1 MLELDRL
8 SAMYAHWRSR
18 HYDRDVRMETM
29 DRVVRGDFDIFDP
42 DEEGV
47 DSRSP
52 NLIQVALEDT
62 AESASLVPTVRV
74 QPEKSTKA
82 SKATARTMEQVAVS
96 YMDINAM
103 DMLIPRSVMDKAAYG
118 MSVWTITPDFEQRI
132 PLIERRDPRQ
142 CYPEPGFRP
151 GDEIRR
157 CMFSREVFFTQL
169 PAEYQQV
176 LRDSIAENSDLEDPD
191 ENAKVVLVEYYD
203 TDEYVLAGL
212 YQASTSGLVGYRSD
226 SDVPYPVLLERIEN
240 KIGVCPVVVGSRVS
254 LDGEIRGQFDQ
265 VVGLLEAHIRLMGLI
280 LDYADQAVYSD
291 IFVKDL
297 IGEMP
302 YGGGSFIELGPQG
315 AIGRVPPAVSSLNVQ
330 ADLMS
335 LIDGIHVGGRWP
347 KSRPGEI
354 DQSIASAKFLEASAG
369 MMNTAIRTYHQILQR
384 QMERAL
390 RIALEIDKAYFPGE
404 KTAAGILRNQEF
416 LTEYNP
422 KTDID
427 TKHLLRVEYG
437 LGLGR
442 DPAQSAVLH
451 IQYSQAEFVSKEFV
465 QENIDGLTDVGRER
479 SRLDAEKFRGMAL
492 AKLLQGLEAGM
503 IPNKALVEIARAREK
518 GDDLFDLFEK
528 YIVDPEEERQ
538 NALVDTGLGA
548 PVEPGMPP
556 GPGGPPG
563 PPGGPG
569 GPGGPPIPPPPPEG
583 AELLARLGTPA
594 GDGGMLGTQVTG

>member
-1 MLELDRL
+1 
-8 SAMYAHWRSR
+8 
-18 HYDRDVRMETM
+18 METI
-29 DRVVRGDFDIFDP
+29 DRVVRGDFDVFDP
-42 DEEGV
+42 DEESV

-74 QPEKSTKA
+74 QPERPNQQ
-82 SKATARTMEQVAVS
+82 SKKTARTMEQVAVS
-96 YMDINAM
+96 YMDINKM
-103 DMLIPRSVMDKAAYG
+103 DLLIPRSVMDKAAYG
-118 MSVWTITPDFEQRI
+118 MSVWTISPDFDQEI

-151 GDEIRR
+151 GDEVHK
-157 CMFSREVFFTQL
+157 CMFTREVFFSQL
-169 PAEYQQV
+169 PPEYQDV
-176 LRDSIAENSDLEDPD
+176 LRSAVADHSEIDDPD

-203 TDEYVLAGL
+203 EDEYVLAGL
-212 YQASTSGLVGYRSD
+212 YQASTSGLVRYKSG

-240 KIGVCPVVVGSRVS
+240 KIGICPVVIGSRIS

-330 ADLMS
+330 QDLMQ
-335 LIDGIHVGGRWP
+335 LIDGIHLGGRYP

-390 RIALEIDKAYFPGE
+390 RIALEVDKAYFPRS
-404 KTAAGILRNQEF
+404 KTASGILRNQEF

-427 TKHLLRVEYG
+427 TKNLLRVEYG

-479 SRLDAEKFRGMAL
+479 SRLDVEKFRGMAL
-492 AKLLQGLEAGM
+492 AKLLQGLEAGT
-503 IPNKALVEIARAREK
+503 IPNEALIEIARSREK
-518 GDDLFDLFEK
+518 GEDLFDIFEK
-528 YIVDPEEERQ
+528 YVVLPEQEAANAQQQ
-538 NALVDTGLGA
+538 NMIETGLG
-548 PVEPGMPP
+548 PP
-556 GPGGPPG
+556 TEVGAG
-563 PPGGPG
+563 
-569 GPGGPPIPPPPPEG
+569 PPPPEGMPAPPPPGG
-583 AELLARLGTPA
+583 AELLARIGMPA
-594 GDGGMLGTQVTG
+594 GEGGMLGTQVTG

>member
-1 MLELDRL
+1 MLEIDRL
-8 SAMYAHWRSR
+8 AAMYASWRSR
-18 HYDRDVRMETM
+18 QYDRDVRMETI
-29 DRVVRGDFDIFDP
+29 DRVVRGDFDVFDP
-42 DEEGV
+42 DEESV

-74 QPEKSTKA
+74 QPERPNQQ
-82 SKATARTMEQVAVS
+82 SKKTARTMEQVAVS
-96 YMDINAM
+96 YMDINKM
-103 DMLIPRSVMDKAAYG
+103 DLLIPRSVMDKAAYG
-118 MSVWTITPDFEQRI
+118 MSVWTISPDFDQEI

-151 GDEIRR
+151 GDEVHK
-157 CMFSREVFFTQL
+157 CMFTREVFFSQL
-169 PAEYQQV
+169 PSEYQDV
-176 LRDSIAENSDLEDPD
+176 LRSAVADHSEIDDPD

-203 TDEYVLAGL
+203 EDEYVLAGL
-212 YQASTSGLVGYRSD
+212 YQASTSGLVRYKSG

-240 KIGVCPVVVGSRVS
+240 KIGICPVVIGSRIS

-330 ADLMS
+330 QDLMQ
-335 LIDGIHVGGRWP
+335 LIDGIHLGGRYP

-390 RIALEIDKAYFPGE
+390 RIALEVDKAYFPKS
-404 KTAAGILRNQEF
+404 KTASGILRNQEF

-427 TKHLLRVEYG
+427 TKNLLRVEYG

-479 SRLDAEKFRGMAL
+479 SRLDVEKFRGMAL
-492 AKLLQGLEAGM
+492 AKLLQGLEAGT
-503 IPNKALVEIARAREK
+503 IPNEALIEIARSREK
-518 GDDLFDLFEK
+518 GEDLFDIFEK
-528 YIVDPEEERQ
+528 YVVLPEQEAVNAQQQ
-538 NALVDTGLGA
+538 NMIETGLG
-548 PVEPGMPP
+548 PP
-556 GPGGPPG
+556 MEVGAG
-563 PPGGPG
+563 
-569 GPGGPPIPPPPPEG
+569 PPPPEGMPAPPPPGG

>member
-1 MLELDRL
+1 MLEIDRL
-8 SAMYAHWRSR
+8 AAMYASWRSR
-18 HYDRDVRMETM
+18 QYDRDVRMETI
-29 DRVVRGDFDIFDP
+29 DRVVRGDFDVFDP
-42 DEEGV
+42 DEESV

-74 QPEKSTKA
+74 QPERPNQQ
-82 SKATARTMEQVAVS
+82 SKKTARTMEQVAVS
-96 YMDINAM
+96 YMDINKM
-103 DMLIPRSVMDKAAYG
+103 DLLIPRSVMDKAAYG
-118 MSVWTITPDFEQRI
+118 MSVWTISPDFDQEI

-151 GDEIRR
+151 GDEVHK
-157 CMFSREVFFTQL
+157 CMFTREVFFSQL
-169 PAEYQQV
+169 PSEYQDV
-176 LRDSIAENSDLEDPD
+176 LRSAVADHSEIDDPD

-203 TDEYVLAGL
+203 EDEYVLAGL
-212 YQASTSGLVGYRSD
+212 YQASTSGLVRYKSG

-240 KIGVCPVVVGSRVS
+240 KIGICPVVIGSRIS

-330 ADLMS
+330 QDLMQ
-335 LIDGIHVGGRWP
+335 LIDGIHLGGRYP

-390 RIALEIDKAYFPGE
+390 RIALEVDKAYFPKS
-404 KTAAGILRNQEF
+404 KTASGILRNQEF

-427 TKHLLRVEYG
+427 TKNLLRVEYG

-479 SRLDAEKFRGMAL
+479 SRLDVEKFRGMAL
-492 AKLLQGLEAGM
+492 AKLLQGLEAGT
-503 IPNKALVEIARAREK
+503 IPNEALIEIARSREK
-518 GDDLFDLFEK
+518 GEDLFDIFEK
-528 YIVDPEEERQ
+528 YVVLPEQEAANAQQQ
-538 NALVDTGLGA
+538 NMIETGLG
-548 PVEPGMPP
+548 PP
-556 GPGGPPG
+556 MEVGAG
-563 PPGGPG
+563 
-569 GPGGPPIPPPPPEG
+569 PPPPEGMPAPPPPGG

>member
-1 MLELDRL
+1 MLDINLL
-8 SAMYAHWRSR
+8 PNMYAAWRSR

-29 DRVVRGDFDIFDP
+29 DRVVRGDFDIFAP

-47 DSRSP
+47 DARSP

-74 QPEKSTKA
+74 QPDRPTQSAKK
-82 SKATARTMEQVAVS
+82 TAAAMEQIAVS
-96 YMDINAM
+96 YMDMNAI

-118 MSVWTITPDFEQRI
+118 MSVWTVVPDLEQKI

-151 GDEIRR
+151 GDDVRR
-157 CMFSREVFFTQL
+157 CMFAREVYFTQL
-169 PAEYQQV
+169 PGAYRDK
-176 LRDSIAENSDLEDPD
+176 LRDALGEHNEYGDPD
-191 ENAKVVLVEYYD
+191 ENSKVVLVEYYD
-203 TDEYVLAGL
+203 EEEYLLTGL
-212 YQASTSGLVGYRSD
+212 YQASSSGLVAYGS
-226 SDVPYPVLLERIEN
+226 SQDVPLPVELERIEN
-240 KIGVCPVVVGSRVS
+240 KIGICPVVIGSRVS

-265 VVGLLEAHIRLMGLI
+265 VIGLLEAHIRLMGLI

-302 YGGGSFIELGPQG
+302 YGGGSFIELGPAG

-330 ADLMS
+330 ADLAQ

-390 RIALEIDKAYFPGE
+390 RIALEVDKAYFPGP
-404 KTAAGILRNQEF
+404 KMAAGILRNQEF
-416 LTEYNP
+416 LSEYNAR
-422 KTDID
+422 TDID
-427 TKHLLRVEYG
+427 PSHRLRVEYG

-479 SRLDAEKFRGMAL
+479 SRLDVEKFRGMAL
-492 AKLLQGLEAGM
+492 AKLLQGLESGM
-503 IPNKALVEIARAREK
+503 VPNEALVKIARAREK
-518 GDDLFDLFEK
+518 GDDLFDLFNE
-528 YIVDPEEERQ
+528 YIVKPEQEMLEAQ
-538 NALVDTGLGA
+538 MPTGLGA
-548 PVEPGMPP
+548 PVDPGLPP

-563 PPGGPG
+563 GPEGPG
-569 GPGGPPIPPPPPEG
+569 ALPPPPPGG
-583 AELLARLGTPA
+583 AELLARLGMPA
-594 GDGGMLGTQVTG
+594 GEGGMLGTQVSG

>member
-1 MLELDRL
+1 MLDINLL
-8 SAMYAHWRSR
+8 PNMYASWRSR
-18 HYDRDVRMETM
+18 HYDRDVRMETI

-74 QPEKSTKA
+74 QPDRPTQGAKK
-82 SKATARTMEQVAVS
+82 TAALMEQIAVS
-96 YMDINAM
+96 YMDVNAM

-118 MSVWTITPDFEQRI
+118 MSVWTVVPDLEQQI

-151 GDEIRR
+151 GDDVRR
-157 CMFSREVFFTQL
+157 CMFAREVYFTQL
-169 PAEYQQV
+169 PHAYRDK
-176 LRDSIAENSDLEDPD
+176 LRDALGEHNEYGDPD
-191 ENAKVVLVEYYD
+191 ENSKVVLVEYYD
-203 TDEYVLAGL
+203 EEEYLLTGL
-212 YQASTSGLVGYRSD
+212 YQASASGLVAYGS
-226 SDVPYPVLLERIEN
+226 SQDVPLPVELERIPN
-240 KIGVCPVVVGSRVS
+240 KTGICPVVIGSRVS

-265 VVGLLEAHIRLMGLI
+265 VIGLLEAHIRLMGLI

-330 ADLMS
+330 ADLAQ
-335 LIDGIHVGGRWP
+335 LIEGIHVGGRWP

-384 QMERAL
+384 QIERGL
-390 RIALEIDKAYFPGE
+390 RIALEVDKAYFPNT

-416 LTEYNP
+416 LSEYTP
-422 KTDID
+422 RTDID
-427 TKHLLRVEYG
+427 PKHRLRVEYG

-479 SRLDAEKFRGMAL
+479 SRLDVEKFRSMAL
-492 AKLLQGLEAGM
+492 AKLLQGLESGLV
-503 IPNKALVEIARAREK
+503 PNEALVDIARAREK
-518 GDDLFDLFEK
+518 GDDLFDLFEE
-528 YIVDPEEERQ
+528 YIVKPEQEMLEAQ
-538 NALVDTGLGA
+538 MPTGLGA
-548 PVEPGMPP
+548 PMDPGLPAGAPPP
-556 GPGGPPG
+556 GEGGGAGMLPAPPG
-563 PPGGPG
+563 
-569 GPGGPPIPPPPPEG
+569 G
-583 AELLARLGTPA
+583 AELLARLGMPA
-594 GDGGMLGTQVTG
+594 GEGGMLGTQVTG

>member
-1 MLELDRL
+1 MLEIDRL
-8 SAMYAHWRSR
+8 SAMYASWRSR
-18 HYDRDVRMETM
+18 QYDRDVRMETI
-29 DRVVRGDFDIFDP
+29 DRVVRGDFDVFDP
-42 DEEGV
+42 DEESV

-74 QPEKSTKA
+74 QPERPNQQ
-82 SKATARTMEQVAVS
+82 SKKTARTMEQVAVS
-96 YMDINAM
+96 YMDINKM
-103 DMLIPRSVMDKAAYG
+103 DLLIPRSVMDKAAYG
-118 MSVWTITPDFEQRI
+118 MSVWTISPDFDQEI

-151 GDEIRR
+151 GDEVHK
-157 CMFSREVFFTQL
+157 CMFTREVFFSQL
-169 PAEYQQV
+169 PPEYQDV
-176 LRDSIAENSDLEDPD
+176 LRSAVADHSEIDDPD

-203 TDEYVLAGL
+203 EDEYVLAGL
-212 YQASTSGLVGYRSD
+212 YQASTSGLVRYKSG

-240 KIGVCPVVVGSRVS
+240 KIGICPVVIGSRIS

-330 ADLMS
+330 QDLMQ
-335 LIDGIHVGGRWP
+335 LIDGIHLGGRYP

-390 RIALEIDKAYFPGE
+390 RIALEVDKAYFPKS
-404 KTAAGILRNQEF
+404 KTASGILRNQEF

-427 TKHLLRVEYG
+427 TKNLLRVEYG

-479 SRLDAEKFRGMAL
+479 SRLDVEKFRGMAL
-492 AKLLQGLEAGM
+492 AKLLQGLEAGT
-503 IPNKALVEIARAREK
+503 IPNEALIEIARSREK
-518 GDDLFDLFEK
+518 GEDLFDIFEK
-528 YIVDPEEERQ
+528 YVVLPEQEAANAQQQ
-538 NALVDTGLGA
+538 NMIETGLG
-548 PVEPGMPP
+548 PP
-556 GPGGPPG
+556 TEVGAG
-563 PPGGPG
+563 
-569 GPGGPPIPPPPPEG
+569 PPPPEGMPAPPPPGG
-583 AELLARLGTPA
+583 AELLARLGMPA

>member
-1 MLELDRL
+1 MGSE
-8 SAMYAHWRSR
+8 MCI
-18 HYDRDVRMETM
+18 RD
-29 DRVVRGDFDIFDP
+29 
-42 DEEGV
+42 
-47 DSRSP
+47 
-52 NLIQVALEDT
+52 
-62 AESASLVPTVRV
+62 
-74 QPEKSTKA
+74 
-82 SKATARTMEQVAVS
+82 RTMEQIAVS
-96 YMDINAM
+96 YMDINKI
-103 DMLIPRSVMDKAAYG
+103 DLLIPRSVMDKAAYG
-118 MSVWTITPDFEQRI
+118 MSVWTITPDFEQEI

-151 GDEIRR
+151 GDDVSK
-157 CMFSREVFFTQL
+157 CMFTREVFFSQL
-169 PAEYQQV
+169 PPEYQDI
-176 LRDSIAENSDLEDPD
+176 LRSAVADHSEIDDPD

-203 TDEYVLAGL
+203 EDEYVLAGL
-212 YQASTSGLVGYRSD
+212 YQASTSGLVRYKSG

-240 KIGVCPVVVGSRVS
+240 KIGICPVVIGSRIS

-330 ADLMS
+330 NDLAQ
-335 LIDGIHVGGRWP
+335 LIEGIHVGGRWP

-390 RIALEIDKAYFPGE
+390 RISLEIDKAYFPKT

-422 KTDID
+422 DSDID
-427 TKHLLRVEYG
+427 TSHLLRVEYG

-479 SRLDAEKFRGMAL
+479 SRLDVEKFRAMAL

-503 IPNKALVEIARAREK
+503 VPNEALVEIARAREK
-518 GDDLFDLFEK
+518 GDDLFDLFEE
-528 YIVDPEEERQ
+528 YIVKPEQEA
-538 NALVDTGLGA
+538 ALAAEQAMVQTGLG
-548 PVEPGMPP
+548 PP
-556 GPGGPPG
+556 TEVGAGPPG
-563 PPGGPG
+563 AAGPEMVPPPG
-569 GPGGPPIPPPPPEG
+569 G

>member
-1 MLELDRL
+1 MLDINNLPN
-8 SAMYAHWRSR
+8 MYASWRSR
-18 HYDRDVRMETM
+18 HYDRDVRMETI

-62 AESASLVPTVRV
+62 AESASLIPTVRV
-74 QPEKSTKA
+74 QPDRPTQAAKKTAALMEKI
-82 SKATARTMEQVAVS
+82 AVS
-96 YMDINAM
+96 YMDVNNM
-103 DMLIPRSVMDKAAYG
+103 DMLVPRSVMDKAAYG
-118 MSVWTITPDFEQRI
+118 MSVWTVVPDLEQKI

-151 GDEIRR
+151 GDDVRR
-157 CMFSREVFFTQL
+157 CMFAREVYFTQI
-169 PAEYQQV
+169 PHAYQMK
-176 LRDSIAENSDLEDPD
+176 LRDALGEHNEYGDPD
-191 ENAKVVLVEYYD
+191 ENSKVVLVEYYD
-203 TDEYVLAGL
+203 EQEYLLTGL
-212 YQASTSGLVGYRSD
+212 YQASASGLVAYGS
-226 SDVPYPVLLERIEN
+226 SQDVPLPVELERIPN
-240 KIGVCPVVVGSRVS
+240 KIGICPVIIGSRVS

-265 VVGLLEAHIRLMGLI
+265 VIGLLEAHIRLMGLI

-291 IFVKDL
+291 IYVKDL

-330 ADLMS
+330 ADLAQ
-335 LIDGIHVGGRWP
+335 LIEGIHVGGRWP

-390 RIALEIDKAYFPGE
+390 RIALEVDKAYFPAT

-416 LTEYNP
+416 LHEYTP
-422 KTDID
+422 RTDID
-427 TKHLLRVEYG
+427 PLHRLRVEYG

-479 SRLDAEKFRGMAL
+479 SRLDVEKFRSMAL
-492 AKLLQGLEAGM
+492 AKLLQGLESGM
-503 IPNKALVEIARAREK
+503 VPNEALVKIARSREK
-518 GDDLFDLFEK
+518 GDDLFDLFDE
-528 YIVDPEEERQ
+528 YIVKPEQEMLEAQ
-538 NALVDTGLGA
+538 VPTGLGA
-548 PVEPGMPP
+548 PVDPGMGGP
-556 GPGGPPG
+556 PGGPPG
-563 PPGGPG
+563 APSAV
-569 GPGGPPIPPPPPEG
+569 PPPPGG
-583 AELLARLGTPA
+583 AELLARLGMPA
-594 GDGGMLGTQVTG
+594 GNGGMLGTQVSG

>member
-1 MLELDRL
+1 MLDIDRL
-8 SAMYAHWRSR
+8 PSMYAQWRSR
-18 HYDRDVRMETM
+18 HYDRDVRMETI
-29 DRVVRGDFDIFDP
+29 DRVCAGDFDVFDP
-42 DEEGV
+42 DEESV

-62 AESASLVPTVRV
+62 SEAASLVPTVRV
-74 QPEKSTKA
+74 QPEKATKTA
-82 SKATARTMEQVAVS
+82 KATARSMEQIAVS
-96 YMDINAM
+96 YMDINAV
-103 DMLIPRSVMDKAAYG
+103 DMLIPRSVMDKGAYG
-118 MSVWTITPDFEQRI
+118 MSVWTVTPDFDQRI

-151 GDEIRR
+151 GDEVRR
-157 CMFSREVFFTQL
+157 CLFAREVYFTQL
-169 PAEYQQV
+169 PAEYQDKI
-176 LRDSIAENSDLEDPD
+176 RDLVGQDSKLQAPD

-203 TDEYVLAGL
+203 EDEYVLAGL
-212 YQASTSGLVGYRSD
+212 YSASTSGLVAYHDRD
-226 SDVPYPVLLERIEN
+226 DVPYPILLDRIEN
-240 KIGVCPVVVGSRVS
+240 KVGICPVVIGSRIS

-265 VVGLLEAHIRLMGLI
+265 VIGLLEAHIRLMGLI

-384 QMERAL
+384 QLERAL
-390 RIALEIDKAYFPGE
+390 RIALEIDKAYFPGT

-416 LTEYNP
+416 LAEYNP
-422 KTDID
+422 ATDID
-427 TKHLLRVEYG
+427 TSHRLRVEYG

-479 SRLDAEKFRGMAL
+479 SRLDTEKFRGMAL
-492 AKLLQGLEAGM
+492 AKLLMGVESGQ
-503 IPNKALVEIARAREK
+503 IPNRALVEIARAREK
-518 GDDLFDLFEK
+518 GDDLFDLFEE
-528 YIVDPEEERQ
+528 YIVKPEEELADSQ
-538 NALVDTGLGA
+538 IETGLGA
-548 PVEPGMPP
+548 PIQPGMQPPPP
-556 GPGGPPG
+556 GPDGGPM
-563 PPGGPG
+563 PPA
-569 GPGGPPIPPPPPEG
+569 PPSAPEG
-583 AELLARLGTPA
+583 ADLLARLGTPA
-594 GDGGMLGTQVTG
+594 GPGGMLGTQVTG